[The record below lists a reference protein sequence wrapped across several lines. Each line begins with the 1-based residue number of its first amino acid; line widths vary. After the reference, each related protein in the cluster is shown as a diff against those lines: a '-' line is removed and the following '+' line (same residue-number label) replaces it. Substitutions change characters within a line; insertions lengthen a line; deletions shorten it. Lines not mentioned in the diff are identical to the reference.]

1 MYTVL
6 SNLSTTPNFENLK
19 LDPNTF
25 KHVLSENIVFVTKA
39 FQNRLVIP
47 AFEAFCDNITNIYE
61 KLKLNETGTPDAFLK
76 KLKQI
81 DESKF
86 GIAICTV
93 DGQRFSIGDS
103 QVPFCLQV
111 CWYILLPQLERPR
124 TN

>member
-1 MYTVL
+1 MGIQQDDPRLRNMYTVL

-111 CWYILLPQLERPR
+111 C
-124 TN
+124 